1 MSDILR
7 FACFAFLVIFFLKT
21 IVAFVLIVSKS
32 PVVSTIFQVMEYTMT
47 ATSVVVV
54 FLWIASLIFGI

>member
-1 MSDILR
+1 MSNILW
-7 FACFAFLVIFFLKT
+7 FACLAFLVIFFLKT

-54 FLWIASLIFGI
+54 FLWIASLVFGI

>member
-1 MSDILR
+1 MPNILW
-7 FACFAFLVIFFLKT
+7 FACLAFLAIFFLRT

-32 PVVSTIFQVMEYTMT
+32 PVASIIFQVMEYTMT